1 MSQLQNPNPNL
12 EKHVHV
18 SINTLAKRFV
28 PLFDNNH
35 QNFEELFAS
44 WKEIIT

>member
-1 MSQLQNPNPNL
+1 MSQLQNLNPNL

-18 SINTLAKRFV
+18 SITTLAKLFV
-28 PLFDNNH
+28 LPFDNNH